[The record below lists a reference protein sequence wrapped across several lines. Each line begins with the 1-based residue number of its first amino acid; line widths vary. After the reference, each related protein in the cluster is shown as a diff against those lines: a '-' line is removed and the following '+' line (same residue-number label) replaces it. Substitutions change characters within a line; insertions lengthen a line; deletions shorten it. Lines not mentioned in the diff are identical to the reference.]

1 MRRQISIH
9 LLFLFAWLLH
19 SITSMPMFRL
29 INQVKEKKS
38 CKIPSG
44 PSSKGN
50 QHPPTKP

>member
-29 INQVKEKKS
+29 INQL
-38 CKIPSG
+38 I
-44 PSSKGN
+44 SSSEPNKLSQSHILG
-50 QHPPTKP
+50 